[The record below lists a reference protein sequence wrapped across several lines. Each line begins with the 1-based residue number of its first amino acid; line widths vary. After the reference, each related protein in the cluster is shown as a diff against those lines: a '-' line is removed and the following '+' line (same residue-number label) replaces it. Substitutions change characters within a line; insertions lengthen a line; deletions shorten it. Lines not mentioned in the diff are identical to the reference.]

1 VAGIIDLSVNF
12 LFPTYFLAGFEK
24 PPRAGE
30 VLSKTLLII
39 FFSSLAEQ
47 ELPDRKRREE
57 ERIHVV
63 HAVSSVP
70 LAEG

>member
-1 VAGIIDLSVNF
+1 VAGIIDISVNF
-12 LFPTYFLAGFEK
+12 LFPTSFLADFRK

-30 VLSKTLLII
+30 VLSKILLIVL
-39 FFSSLAEQ
+39 FFFICRAGATGE
-47 ELPDRKRREE
+47 EEKEE